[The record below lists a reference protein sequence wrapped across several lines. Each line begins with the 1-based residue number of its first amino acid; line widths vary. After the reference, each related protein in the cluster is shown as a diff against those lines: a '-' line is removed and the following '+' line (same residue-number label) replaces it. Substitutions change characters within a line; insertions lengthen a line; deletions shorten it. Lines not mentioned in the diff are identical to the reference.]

1 MTNSLGMK
9 YIVISLLSKMPK
21 MTKVPKMPKIK
32 DFDHFI
38 KEEAPNG

>member
-1 MTNSLGMK
+1 MK
-9 YIVISLLSKMPK
+9 YIVTSLLSKMPK